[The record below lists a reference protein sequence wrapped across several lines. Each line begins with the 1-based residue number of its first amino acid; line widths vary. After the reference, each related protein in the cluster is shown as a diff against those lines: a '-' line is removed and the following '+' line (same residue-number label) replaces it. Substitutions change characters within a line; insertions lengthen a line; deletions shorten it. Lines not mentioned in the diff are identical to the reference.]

1 MTAPI
6 SNTTK
11 PVPGSPLAPELSE
24 HLTGLG
30 FDPRWPLYLHADAYD
45 GLSLDGLR
53 SAVFDSQYTNPR
65 PLMLQAELP
74 EPDEDIAYLPMLVEF
89 VQIVYV
95 ARPGKEFYSEPLRV
109 TEFPHYYLRG
119 WLYSNSHD
127 RRGPGPRM
135 HAYVETYTTEAIK
148 SIIFQVAPPSV
159 TDDESK
165 SLRWADRPPGRLT
178 TE

>member
-11 PVPGSPLAPELSE
+11 PVPGSPLASELSE
-24 HLTGLG
+24 HLKGLG
-30 FDPRWPLYLHADAYD
+30 FVPGSPLYLHTDLYD
-45 GLSLDGLR
+45 GVPLDGLR
-53 SAVFDSQYTNPR
+53 AAVFDSQYTNPR
-65 PLMLQAELP
+65 PLMLQAELK
-74 EPDEDIAYLPMLVEF
+74 EPGEDIAYLPMLVEL

-95 ARPGKEFYSEPLRV
+95 ARPGEEFYSEPLRV

-119 WLYSNSHD
+119 WLYSNSYD

-148 SIIFQVAPPSV
+148 SIIFQVVPQDA
-159 TDDESK
+159 TIDDAEP
-165 SLRWADRPPGRLT
+165 LRWADRPPGRLT
-178 TE
+178 TA